1 MDSIRDEMKDLKRQV
16 EEEAA
21 EVRTY
26 VVKSGDSLSTIAEE
40 LLGDAG
46 RWQEIFEA
54 NEDEIDDPN
63 QIKAGQELRIPS

>member
-16 EEEAA
+16 QEEAEEA
-21 EVRTY
+21 RTY
-26 VVKSGDSLSTIAEE
+26 VVKAGDSLSTIAEE

-46 RWQEIFEA
+46 RWKEIFEA

-63 QIKAGQELRIPS
+63 QIKPGQELKIPS

>member
-1 MDSIRDEMKDLKRQV
+1 MDNIRDEMKDLKRQV

-46 RWQEIFEA
+46 RWHEIFEA

>member
-54 NEDEIDDPN
+54 NEDKIDDPN